1 MCFSLTAD
9 STLLTAFPIA
19 STCKFVNR
27 LTHNENKYLSFIE
40 EEIMPIS
47 IALQVAVTEKQIIDV
62 LALDK

>member
-27 LTHNENKYLSFIE
+27 LMHNKNKCLSFIE
-40 EEIMPIS
+40 EECP
-47 IALQVAVTEKQIIDV
+47 LV
-62 LALDK
+62 LLYKYTVK